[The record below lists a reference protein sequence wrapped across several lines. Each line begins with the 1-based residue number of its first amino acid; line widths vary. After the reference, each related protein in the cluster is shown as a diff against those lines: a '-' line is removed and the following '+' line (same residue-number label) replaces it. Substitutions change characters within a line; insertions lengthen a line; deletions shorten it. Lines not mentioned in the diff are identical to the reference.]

1 MDICHTNEK
10 RRTETPKICSFL
22 CAFCGKILK
31 SEGRIKMT
39 GKTHISCGFLIGTL
53 AVNYYHPD
61 IFTSITTV
69 VLAVAGSML
78 PDICHTQSKIGRRFK
93 ILSWLV
99 RILFGHRTFTHSLLF
114 TLLIAILLK
123 TIHTPEVYFTAFIG
137 GMASHIILD
146 MLTPRGVKLLYPLPL
161 SVKLPIQFKTGGM
174 VDLSLATAFTFGG
187 TYVIFREVINQWL
200 NQFITLPF

>member
-1 MDICHTNEK
+1 MKK
-10 RRTETPKICSFL
+10 RTYVPKICSL
-22 CAFCGKILK
+22 LKADCGKIIK
-31 SEGRIKMT
+31 PEGRLEMT
-39 GKTHISCGFLIGTL
+39 GKTHISCGLLIGTL

-61 IFTSITTV
+61 LFNSITTV
-69 VLAVAGSML
+69 VLAVGGSML

-93 ILSWLV
+93 FLSFIV
-99 RILFGHRTFTHSLLF
+99 RTLFGHRTFTHSLLF
-114 TLLIAILLK
+114 TLLMALLL
-123 TIHTPEVYFTAFIG
+123 TSIHTPEMYFTAFIG